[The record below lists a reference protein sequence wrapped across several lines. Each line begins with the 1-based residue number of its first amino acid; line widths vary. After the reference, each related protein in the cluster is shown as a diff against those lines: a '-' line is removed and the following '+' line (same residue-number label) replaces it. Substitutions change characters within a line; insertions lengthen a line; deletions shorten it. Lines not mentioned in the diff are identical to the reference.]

1 MLAKAIITAAAA
13 GLTVMG
19 VNAAP
24 LTTDQAQAMNIIND
38 ARVVAGV
45 PVLVWDTILQND
57 ANSWAGKIAAAGY
70 LERAPASQRNGS
82 GEVVGFFQAVDVDNI
97 VLRNPLSEAAKL
109 WLDSDDMAKTA
120 VRYEALSKLEQL
132 MSAKATNIGCA
143 TAHGIHDNGSKDP
156 LRVFTV
162 CRVFKDVFETIKLST
177 RQDLGL
183 GPFKGDITFFSP
195 GLGACGKTDNDGS
208 MIVALSHLKMGS
220 QSNGNPLCDR
230 QVLIKGPKGDATVTV
245 TDKCMGCA
253 IHDIDVSPAV
263 FEKVVGDKSLGRVGN
278 IEWSLI

>member
-1 MLAKAIITAAAA
+1 MFVKVIITAAAT

-24 LTTDQAQAMNIIND
+24 LTTDQAQALQIINK

-45 PVLVWDTILQND
+45 PALVWDTTLQDD
-57 ANSWAGKIAAAGY
+57 ANSWAEKIAAAGY

-82 GEVVGFFQAVDVDNI
+82 GEVVGFFQALDADNV
-97 VLRNPLSEAAKL
+97 VLRNPLSESAKL
-109 WLDSDDMAKTA
+109 WLESDGMAKTA
-120 VRYEALSKLEQL
+120 VRSEALSKPEQL
-132 MSAKATNIGCA
+132 MSIKATEIGCA
-143 TAHGIHDNGSKDP
+143 IAHGIDDNGFKDS

-162 CRVFKDVFETIKLST
+162 CRVFKDVFDSLLARTSAPAL
-177 RQDLGL
+177 
-183 GPFKGDITFFSP
+183 KGHITFFSP

-208 MIVALSHLKMGS
+208 MI
-220 QSNGNPLCDR
+220 SNGNPLCGR
-230 QVLIKGPKGDATVTV
+230 QVLIRGPKGDATVTI

-263 FEKVVGDKSLGRVGN
+263 FERIGGDKGLGRVGN
-278 IEWSLI
+278 VEWSLI